1 MATVIEGLAG
11 LQAAVGTDL
20 GASGWR
26 AMRFEDIVAF
36 ANATGDQQWI
46 HVDRERCAKESPY
59 KAPIA
64 HGMFTLSLIPG
75 LYFEVLE
82 VRGFSLV
89 INYGMNKV
97 RFPTPLREGARYRL
111 AMKMGELKEIPKGCE
126 VLMHAAIEIEGEA
139 KPACA
144 AELVFR
150 YLNG

>member
-11 LQAAVGTDL
+11 LQAFAGKDL

-26 AMRFEDIVAF
+26 TMRFEDIVAF
-36 ANATGDQQWI
+36 AEATGDRQWI

-59 KAPIA
+59 KTPIA

-82 VRGFSLV
+82 VHGFSLV
-89 INYGMNKV
+89 LNYGLNKV
-97 RFPTPLREGARYRL
+97 RFPAPLREGARYRL
-111 AMKMGELKEIPKGCE
+111 AMKLTEVKEIPKGCE
-126 VLMHAAIEIEGEA
+126 LLIQGAIEIEGEP
-139 KPACA
+139 KPSCA

-150 YLNG
+150 YLNP